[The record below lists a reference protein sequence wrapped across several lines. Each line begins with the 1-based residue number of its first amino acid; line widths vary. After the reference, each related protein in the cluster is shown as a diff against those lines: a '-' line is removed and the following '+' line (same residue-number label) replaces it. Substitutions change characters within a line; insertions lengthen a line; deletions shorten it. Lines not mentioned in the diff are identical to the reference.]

1 MSDPVMR
8 RRHIALTFRGIDCL
22 PAKVEEIVGVPAT
35 SSGIVGERV
44 KPNVQSRLT
53 RSYVRY
59 VLQLEEGVALDEV
72 FGLLMRQLGG
82 VDNLVRA
89 RERVKP
95 EFFEVDIAWPIKFS
109 QEQENG
115 YFPESVI
122 EDLAKLRCT
131 LGFSFL

>member
-1 MSDPVMR
+1 MNGTAKR

-22 PAKVEEIVGVPAT
+22 PAEVEEIVGFPAT
-35 SSGIVGERV
+35 SSGVAGELV
-44 KPNVQSRLT
+44 KPTVRSRLA

-59 VLQLEEGVALDEV
+59 VVKLEDGVELDEV
-72 FGLLMRQLGG
+72 FGMLMQKLGG

-89 RERVKP
+89 RGKVKP
-95 EFFEVDIAWPIKFS
+95 EFFEIDIAWPIKFS
-109 QEQENG
+109 EEQENG

-122 EDLAKLRCT
+122 QDLAKLRCT